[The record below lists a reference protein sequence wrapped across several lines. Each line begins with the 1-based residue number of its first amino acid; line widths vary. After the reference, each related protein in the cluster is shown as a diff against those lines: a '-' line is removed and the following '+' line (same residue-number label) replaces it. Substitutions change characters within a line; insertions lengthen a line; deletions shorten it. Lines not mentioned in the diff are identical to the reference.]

1 MLNLSKTPWIVSG
14 VLGILLLLC
23 AYWAVDAREDLAVA
37 RGAVEAQKQTIK
49 EMQDVLKELQAQQ
62 KQSTD
67 VTIEQIVKRS
77 NAKSNVQVIVQEN
90 KEKEKSDESPRPEL
104 SSSQLDRLRKLRDT
118 VNSEAAAASELP

>member
-37 RGAVEAQKQTIK
+37 RGAVKVQKQTIK

-62 KQSTD
+62 KQSTA
-67 VTIEQIVKRS
+67 VTIEQIGKRS

>member
-37 RGAVEAQKQTIK
+37 RGAVKVQKQTIK
-49 EMQDVLKELQAQQ
+49 EMQDALKELQAQQ

-67 VTIEQIVKRS
+67 VTIEQLGKRS

>member
-37 RGAVEAQKQTIK
+37 RGAVKVQKQTIK
-49 EMQDVLKELQAQQ
+49 EMQDALKELQAQQ

-67 VTIEQIVKRS
+67 VTIEQIGKRS